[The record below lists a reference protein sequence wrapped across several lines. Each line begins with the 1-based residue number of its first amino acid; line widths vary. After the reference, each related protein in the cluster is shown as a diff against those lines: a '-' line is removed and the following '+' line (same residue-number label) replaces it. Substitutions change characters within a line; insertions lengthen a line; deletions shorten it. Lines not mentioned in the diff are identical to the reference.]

1 MSLFLLE
8 LVTVSNLI
16 VNICPIFNSY
26 WSKLYKRIMARMDE
40 YSMSEGLCHFKFLI
54 ALSSLMVTVSHSC
67 QEDNHSLL
75 FIDH

>member
-8 LVTVSNLI
+8 LVTASDLT
-16 VNICPIFNSY
+16 VNIWPTFNSY
-26 WSKLYKRIMARMDE
+26 LSKFYKRIMAKMDG
-40 YSMSEGLCHFKFLI
+40 YSMFEKLCHFKFPI
-54 ALSSLMVTVSHSC
+54 VLSSLMVTVSHSC